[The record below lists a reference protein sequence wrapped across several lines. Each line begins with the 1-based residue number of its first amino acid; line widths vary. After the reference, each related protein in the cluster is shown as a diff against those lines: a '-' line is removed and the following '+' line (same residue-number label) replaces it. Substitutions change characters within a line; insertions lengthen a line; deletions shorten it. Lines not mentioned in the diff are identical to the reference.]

1 MSLFVLMPLSKIIS
15 KENSKKTFW
24 ILFGIRVA
32 ILLFFDLFITTGI
45 AVVDFIAVFVGAFII
60 IPIASIKGGK
70 GVLNATPINNNT
82 LNNNEEQE
90 NSETNTEP
98 VKDNSPIVLIDPT
111 YLNNES
117 LLLRNIVKGEIE
129 SQGENV
135 RELTTSK
142 IKENPLFE
150 FINRGYIDEFNG
162 YEPESRVVT
171 SELPENFPLVDI
183 WTDKNEFKTFANTRT
198 AKEIATYCLQNF
210 GFGFSK
216 SKKAAEMLY
225 LLCKKIFDE
234 QGIDLKQQYEDNW
247 KREKINI

>member
-1 MSLFVLMPLSKIIS
+1 MNTKQKKALYESIMKNVSKTI
-15 KENSKKTFW
+15 KKQLNESDNYNTTMYKR
-24 ILFGIRVA
+24 IND
-32 ILLFFDLFITTGI
+32 FFDNGIHTGS
-45 AVVDFIAVFVGAFII
+45 ADRDT
-60 IPIASIKGGK
+60 K
-70 GVLNATPINNNT
+70 
-82 LNNNEEQE
+82 
-90 NSETNTEP
+90 
-98 VKDNSPIVLIDPT
+98 
-111 YLNNES
+111 
-117 LLLRNIVKGEIE
+117 LRNYIKYTIIQLTKGRLKIDKKPSEFDSVEDYIDNVWPLIGVKTQAKYLET
-129 SQGENV
+129 
-135 RELTTSK
+135 LTKEK

-150 FINRGYIDEFNG
+150 FINKGYIDEFNG

-171 SELPENFPLVDI
+171 SELPENFPFVDI

-247 KREKINI
+247 KRKKINI